1 MRIYPPSGQTGHYL
15 HRRHQERCFRWQ
27 KVLYYEIVIRH
38 LKSGNPP
45 LAVAKYF
52 ATSRNI
58 PSIWYF
64 INLFCRVESFL
75 YRSKRTLPKLVIC
88 DISIALIPSIVLS
101 FFKETL
107 KSSLDRSYPT
117 ALRGT
122 FAYLKRYIIVQA
134 KQITL
139 RHKTEPNVIF
149 LQI

>member
-1 MRIYPPSGQTGHYL
+1 
-15 HRRHQERCFRWQ
+15 
-27 KVLYYEIVIRH
+27 
-38 LKSGNPP
+38 
-45 LAVAKYF
+45 
-52 ATSRNI
+52 
-58 PSIWYF
+58 
-64 INLFCRVESFL
+64 
-75 YRSKRTLPKLVIC
+75 VIC